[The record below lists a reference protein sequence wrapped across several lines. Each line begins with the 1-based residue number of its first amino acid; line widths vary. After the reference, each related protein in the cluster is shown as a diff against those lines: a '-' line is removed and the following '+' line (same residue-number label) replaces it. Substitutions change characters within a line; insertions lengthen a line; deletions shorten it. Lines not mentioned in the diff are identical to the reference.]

1 MRADDRALVDLAAS
15 VADGTPI
22 DWDAVDSRA
31 PGRERRIAHHLR
43 LVETIAALHRSI
55 PAIEPDTTRTEVGAR
70 DGKQWGRLVLVEI
83 IGQGTSCDVHR
94 AWDSELHREVAL
106 KLLHDDDG
114 GGERRATGDRVMADR
129 ETRDRLMNEARR
141 LARLRHEHVVQVYGA
156 EEHDGRVGLWTELV
170 RGESLEEIVQR
181 SGPLGAREAALVG
194 LDVCAALAAVHGAG
208 LLHRDVKAQNVMRE
222 AGGRIVLMDFGTG
235 EDLSSGSS
243 RLVGTPL
250 YLAPEIFAGQK
261 ASIQSDVYS
270 LGVMLFY
277 LVTGSFP
284 VTAATMEQLRQAHS
298 NRQQRML
305 RDLRPDAPEGFI
317 RVVERALDSDPSRRF
332 RSIGEL
338 EQGLR
343 ESLERVPAAPHP
355 AVSTPR
361 PSPLR
366 LPFVAAAVALALLV
380 VALIVWTRTSTRS
393 AATTA
398 ATRVAVLPF
407 RDISGDSRMP
417 YLADQLTD
425 QLISTLGGVGA
436 LQVPS
441 LTSVMEF
448 HGHSGSIVEIGR
460 KLRVDDIVEGTV
472 VLIPGTDGGGDR
484 VRVNA
489 RLIAAGTDS
498 QIWAQQ
504 FERSLGDTAAL
515 HVDIA
520 KAIAAG
526 VNAVVTPEEARRWER
541 KQKTTAAA
549 NEAYYEGVN
558 YLSQS
563 SSDGQRA
570 VDAFRRTISLDPNH
584 AAAHAG
590 LARGLFTLGFLGATS
605 HQEARVMALAEVNR
619 ALALDPD
626 SAEAHA
632 ARADLQFFYDWDW
645 AGAEHSYKRAIDLNG
660 SFARARSQ
668 YARFLSATGRGE
680 DAVLQA
686 SQATDLEPTS
696 ASAAATRAMALYYA
710 RKYPAALASIT
721 HALQLEPESPSAHL
735 VLSRIDEA
743 RGSVEGAVQ
752 AAERAIALAGN
763 GGSDAWRVHL
773 IRLQALSGGGAKAKA
788 RAALAQVSADVAAGR
803 QRMGLMQ
810 FAFAYD
816 ALGDREQALQL
827 LARALDQREPDLL
840 WLAVDPRADVLR
852 SEPRFQQVV
861 AKLGIPR

>member
-22 DWDAVDSRA
+22 DWDAVEGRA
-31 PGRERRIAHHLR
+31 PGRERRIARHLR
-43 LVETIAALHRSI
+43 LVESIAALHRSV
-55 PAIEPDTTRTEVGAR
+55 PATEPDTTQTQIGSP
-70 DGKQWGRLVLVEI
+70 DGKRWGRLVLLEV

-94 AWDSELHREVAL
+94 AWDTELHRNVAL
-106 KLLHDDDG
+106 KLLHDDG
-114 GGERRATGDRVMADR
+114 FEGQRATGERVTADR
-129 ETRDRLMNEARR
+129 ETRERLMNEARR

-222 AGGRIVLMDFGTG
+222 GGGRIVLMDFGTG
-235 EDLSSGSS
+235 EDLSSGTS

-261 ASIQSDVYS
+261 ASVQSDIYS

-277 LVTGSFP
+277 LVTGNFP
-284 VTAATMEQLRQAHS
+284 VMAATMEQLRQAHA
-298 NRQQRML
+298 NRQQRTL
-305 RDLRPDAPEGFI
+305 RDLRPDVPEAFI

-343 ESLERVPAAPHP
+343 ESLDRVPAPR
-355 AVSTPR
+355 AVVDAATPKR
-361 PSPLR
+361 R
-366 LPFVAAAVALALLV
+366 VGLPFAAAAIALAMLV
-380 VALIVWTRTSTRS
+380 VALIVWTRTSSQTPG
-393 AATTA
+393 ANEV
-398 ATRVAVLPF
+398 TRVAVLPF

-448 HGHSGSIVEIGR
+448 RGHSGSIVEIGR

-472 VLIPGTDGGGDR
+472 LLIPGKNADGDR

-504 FERSLGDTAAL
+504 FERSLGDTAAM
-515 HVDIA
+515 HADIA
-520 KAIAAG
+520 KAIAAR
-526 VNAVVTPEEARRWER
+526 VNAVVTPAELRRWE
-541 KQKTTAAA
+541 QTLKTNPAAA
-549 NEAYYEGVN
+549 EAYFEGVN

-563 SSDGQRA
+563 SADGQRA
-570 VDAFRRTISLDPNH
+570 VDAFRRATSLDPNH

-590 LARGLFTLGFLGATS
+590 LARGLFTLGFLGTTS
-605 HQEARVMALAEVNR
+605 HQEARVMALTEVNR
-619 ALALDPD
+619 ALEIDPD

-632 ARADLQFFYDWDW
+632 ARADLQFYYDWDW

-668 YARFLSATGRGE
+668 YARFLSAAGRSE
-680 DAVLQA
+680 DAVSQA
-686 SQATDLEPTS
+686 SQATEIDPTS
-696 ASAAATRAMALYYA
+696 ASAASTRAMALYYA
-710 RKYPAALASIT
+710 RDYPGAFQAIEHALA
-721 HALQLEPESPSAHL
+721 LESGSASAYL

-743 RGSVEGAVQ
+743 RGDLAAALLS
-752 AAERAIALAGN
+752 AERALTIAGN
-763 GGSDAWRVHL
+763 GASTAWRVHV
-773 IRLQALSGGGAKAKA
+773 IRLHALLGEPEKA
-788 RAALAQVSADVAAGR
+788 RMALGQLSSDVAAGR
-803 QRMGLMQ
+803 RRVSTMQ
-810 FAFAYD
+810 FALAHA
-816 ALGDREQALQL
+816 ALGDREQALQFFE
-827 LARALDQREPDLL
+827 RALEEREPDML
-840 WLAVDPRADVLR
+840 WLAVDPRADDLR
-852 SEPRFQQVV
+852 SEPRLKQVA